1 MNTLLIWF
9 YRFYSEKKAEC
20 GAGRKI
26 LFSFV
31 ENCDKINPLSVKKII
46 DFWIIEYLLDI
57 AVVLDRNSNI
67 AAFLFC
73 FKMYRF

>member
-1 MNTLLIWF
+1 M
-9 YRFYSEKKAEC
+9 
-20 GAGRKI
+20 
-26 LFSFV
+26 FSFV

-67 AAFLFC
+67 AAFC
-73 FKMYRF
+73 FVLKCIDFKQVDQVYENIWIFVISLT